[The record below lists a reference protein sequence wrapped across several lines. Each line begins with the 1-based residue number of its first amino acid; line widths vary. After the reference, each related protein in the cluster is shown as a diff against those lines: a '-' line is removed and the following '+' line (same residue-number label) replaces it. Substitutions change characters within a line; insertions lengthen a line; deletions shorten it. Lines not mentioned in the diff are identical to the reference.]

1 MTPEGKNPLSIFEF
15 PLETW
20 AEFCVIKL
28 LADLAEILQ
37 VEDLLECS
45 FHPLKSVARMTMPEE
60 KFHAKFGEDFT
71 KELIASE
78 DGKKEIQEAIN
89 RYYPMLPAFFGRAA
103 SKNNELYRK
112 WGIKK
117 RKNEEM
123 LEDYLK
129 LTHEL
134 VVNKLNLELPSIN

>member
-1 MTPEGKNPLSIFEF
+1 
-15 PLETW
+15 
-20 AEFCVIKL
+20 
-28 LADLAEILQ
+28 
-37 VEDLLECS
+37 
-45 FHPLKSVARMTMPEE
+45 
-60 KFHAKFGEDFT
+60 
-71 KELIASE
+71 
-78 DGKKEIQEAIN
+78 
-89 RYYPMLPAFFGRAA
+89 MLPAFFGRAA

-134 VVNKLNLELPSIN
+134 VVNKLNLELPSIK

>member
-1 MTPEGKNPLSIFEF
+1 
-15 PLETW
+15 
-20 AEFCVIKL
+20 
-28 LADLAEILQ
+28 
-37 VEDLLECS
+37 
-45 FHPLKSVARMTMPEE
+45 
-60 KFHAKFGEDFT
+60 
-71 KELIASE
+71 
-78 DGKKEIQEAIN
+78 
-89 RYYPMLPAFFGRAA
+89 MLPAFFGRAQ
-103 SKNNELYRK
+103 SKNNKLYRK